1 MSLTIS
7 TYYSLAELR
16 EGLARHEAAHTSAP
30 PVFLVPSSEDRALL
44 RALLPEPETLSRER
58 PRIRLWNDLYREAA
72 DLLAPEEILR
82 RQIDP
87 PDHHL
92 ILSWLVAEE
101 RRTASGTLPPPLRHR
116 GFVTLLGE
124 QIRELLREDVSPR
137 DLALSLGCG
146 DACGTST
153 AAAEAPSP
161 PPCPKDDPAAALLC
175 HLYHRYLDYL
185 ERQGLADSAAVPS
198 LTRDLLARLRTAPAP
213 AGELV
218 LVGFLSFTSAQLNL
232 VRELAALLPVTLFQ
246 PDPRLAGVYD
256 AREQLRAA
264 GGAGA
269 APPGIESVSDASG
282 GAGTAPQRCL
292 ELPVPDVS
300 RQADLLAREL
310 LLWREGTGRLA
321 ALGTFPGWGALALLA
336 TERAAP
342 LFTWAFRRYRIPLVR
357 AAGESAAASPL
368 GHLPQAIYGAFREN
382 WPPAKTAH
390 LLASPC
396 LLGELHAREFL
407 LRAASGPGERG
418 EKLVRHCLGRL
429 AHRHEDGEALFEALL
444 AFCRRIDEG
453 DTPRGLLEALR
464 LLAAG
469 PPSWL
474 SRLAAFAE
482 DDPGLDGSV
491 RLLAGALAELERKC
505 LFLDELTPSLGKAGD
520 VRLRG
525 GDALAFLAE
534 WAENAT
540 TSPPLGTAESLRLYD
555 RQPPVL
561 AGAPVWILADVTAAA
576 WPGTLRQAPLA
587 GEALRE
593 RVNETPRARG
603 GAMHLPLLAERRL
616 ARQALFSR
624 MTALGERA
632 TIFLRPLADDK
643 GRPLA
648 PSPFVQHLREDPRWR
663 FVEPAPP
670 CETSREG
677 GDDDRDEP
685 RDACSRETK
694 TLPPGGFLPAE
705 TETCFFPAEIRRNDP
720 PLSRKPF
727 PRTATLQV
735 TPAAEQAPC
744 ATASLSDLDIF
755 VSCPFRYWCTRVLR
769 LEEPPR
775 ELFDSAAAGQAL
787 HTLWQRVWQR
797 LAEEERFAEAGNPL
811 FFRALAEEEWHRLF
825 PEEGEGTPSPEALY
839 PQLVRDPRLAASAAR
854 LHRQVLALADAQ
866 AATEARLVEAKIR
879 RLGVRLEV
887 PCPDLTIQGV
897 LFRGRCDRMDL
908 LDAGTVIL
916 DYKLGGAA
924 RLRSRLQTAAYA
936 VAFGLDSC
944 GGFGFLGHGDGATA
958 GVFAPEVKW
967 SYTGKRATKR
977 DTTPEARMEEARHA
991 LEGMATSLKE
1001 GRFEADYESDL
1012 CPGCSFRGLC
1022 RRSEYRGEG
1031 HSEEPDGPED
1041 FPGDGADDA

>member
-1 MSLTIS
+1 M
-7 TYYSLAELR
+7 
-16 EGLARHEAAHTSAP
+16 
-30 PVFLVPSSEDRALL
+30 PSSEDRALL
-44 RALLPEPETLSRER
+44 RALLPEPATLSRER
-58 PRIRLWNDLYREAA
+58 PRIRLWNDLYRDAA

-92 ILSWLVAEE
+92 ILSLLVAEE
-101 RRTASGTLPPPLRHR
+101 RRTAAGTVPPPLRHR
-116 GFVTLLGE
+116 GFVTILGE

-146 DACGTST
+146 DACGTFTS
-153 AAAEAPSP
+153 AAEAPSP

-175 HLYHRYLDYL
+175 RLYHRYLDYL
-185 ERQGLADSAAVPS
+185 EHQGLADSAAVPS
-198 LTRDLLARLRTAPAP
+198 LTRDLLARLRTAPASMQSLP
-213 AGELV
+213 AEEGRAIPRPQGIRALPSELV

-246 PDPRLAGVYD
+246 PDPRLDGVYD
-256 AREQLRAA
+256 AREQLRTASGT
-264 GGAGA
+264 GGAEAARKETSGA
-269 APPGIESVSDASG
+269 DADGVASVSG
-282 GAGTAPQRCL
+282 ETETPPQRCL

-310 LLWREGTGRLA
+310 LLWREKTGRLA
-321 ALGTFPGWGALALLA
+321 ALGAFPGWGELALLA
-336 TERAAP
+336 TERAAS
-342 LFTWAFRRYRIPLVR
+342 LFTWAFRRYRIPFVR
-357 AAGESAAASPL
+357 AAGESVAVSPL
-368 GHLPQAIYGAFREN
+368 GHLPQAIYGVFREN

-429 AHRHEDGEALFEALL
+429 FHRHEDGAALFETLL

-464 LLAAG
+464 LLASG

-482 DDPGLDGSV
+482 DDPDLDGSV

-505 LFLDELTPSLGKAGD
+505 LFLDELTPSLGEAGD

-561 AGAPVWILADVTAAA
+561 ASAQIWILADVTAAT
-576 WPGTLRQAPLA
+576 WPGVLRQAPLA
-587 GEALRE
+587 GEGLRK
-593 RVNETPRARG
+593 RVNETPRTRG
-603 GAMHLPLLAERRL
+603 GAMHLPLLAERRS

-648 PSPFVQHLREDPRWR
+648 PSPFVQHLREDPRWH
-663 FVEPAPP
+663 FVDPAPP
-670 CETSREG
+670 CKAPCNGSDG
-677 GDDDRDEP
+677 DDRDKP
-685 RDACSRETK
+685 RDARLRGAK
-694 TLPPGGFLPAE
+694 ALPPGGFLPAE
-705 TETCFFPAEIRRNDP
+705 TETRFFPAEIGRDDP

-727 PRTATLQV
+727 PRAATLHV
-735 TPAAEQAPC
+735 TPAAEQATC
-744 ATASLSDLDIF
+744 ATASLSDLDTF

-775 ELFDSAAAGQAL
+775 GLFDSATAGQAL

-797 LAEEERFAEAGNPL
+797 LAEEKRFTEAANPL
-811 FFRALAEEEWHRLF
+811 FFRALAEEEWRRLF
-825 PEEGEGTPSPEALY
+825 PEEDDEISSPEALY
-839 PQLVRDPRLAASAAR
+839 PQLVRDPRLAAHAVR

-879 RLGVRLEV
+879 RRDVRLEV

-897 LFRGRCDRMDL
+897 LFRGRCDRMDV

-916 DYKLGGAA
+916 DYKLGRAA

-944 GGFGFLGHGDGATA
+944 CGFGFLGHGDGTTA
-958 GVFAPEVKW
+958 GVFAPEVKQ
-967 SYTGKRATKR
+967 SYTGKGATKR
-977 DTTPEARMEEARHA
+977 DATPEARMEEARRA
-991 LEGMATSLKE
+991 LERMATSLKE

-1012 CPGCSFRGLC
+1012 CPACSFRGLC

-1031 HSEEPDGPED
+1031 HGEEPDGPED

>member
-1 MSLTIS
+1 M
-7 TYYSLAELR
+7 
-16 EGLARHEAAHTSAP
+16 
-30 PVFLVPSSEDRALL
+30 PSSEDRALL
-44 RALLPEPETLSRER
+44 RALLPEPATLSRER

-92 ILSWLVAEE
+92 ILLRLVAEE
-101 RRTASGTLPPPLRHR
+101 RRTAAGALPPPLRHR

-146 DACGTST
+146 DACGTFSS
-153 AAAEAPSP
+153 AAEAPSP

-175 HLYHRYLDYL
+175 RLYHRYLDYL

-198 LTRDLLARLRTAPAP
+198 LTRDLLARLRTAPASMQSFP
-213 AGELV
+213 AEEGRAIPRPQGIRALPSELV

-246 PDPRLAGVYD
+246 PDPRLDGVYD

-264 GGAGA
+264 GRAGA
-269 APPGIESVSDASG
+269 ATPGIENASDASG
-282 GAGTAPQRCL
+282 GADTASQRCL
-292 ELPVPDVS
+292 ELTVPDVS

-357 AAGESAAASPL
+357 AAGESAAVSPL
-368 GHLPQAIYGAFREN
+368 GHLPQAVYGAFREN

-418 EKLVRHCLGRL
+418 EKLVRHSLGRL

-453 DTPRGLLEALR
+453 GTPRGILEALR
-464 LLAAG
+464 LLATG

-505 LFLDELTPSLGKAGD
+505 LFLDELTPSLGEAGD

-561 AGAPVWILADVTAAA
+561 AGAPVWILADVTAAT
-576 WPGTLRQAPLA
+576 WPGALRQAPLA
-587 GEALRE
+587 GERLRE
-593 RVNETPRARG
+593 RVNETPHTRG

-624 MTALGERA
+624 MTALGESA

-648 PSPFVQHLREDPRWR
+648 PSPFVQHLREDPRWC
-663 FVEPAPP
+663 FVDPAPQCKAP
-670 CETSREG
+670 C
-677 GDDDRDEP
+677 DRDEP
-685 RDACSRETK
+685 HDARLRETK
-694 TLPPGGFLPAE
+694 GLPPGGFLPAE
-705 TETCFFPAEIRRNDP
+705 TETRFFPAEIGRDDP

-727 PRTATLQV
+727 PRAATLQV

-744 ATASLSDLDIF
+744 ATASLSDLDTF

-775 ELFDSAAAGQAL
+775 GLFDSATAGQAL

-797 LAEEERFAEAGNPL
+797 LVEEERFAEAGNPL

-825 PEEGEGTPSPEALY
+825 PEEGEGIPSPEALY
-839 PQLVRDPRLAASAAR
+839 PQLVRDPRLAAHAVR

-866 AATEARLVEAKIR
+866 AATETRLVEAKIR
-879 RLGVRLEV
+879 RRGVRLEV

-897 LFRGRCDRMDL
+897 LFRGRCDRMDV

-916 DYKLGGAA
+916 DYKLGRAA

-944 GGFGFLGHGDGATA
+944 CGFGFLGHGDGATA
-958 GVFAPEVKW
+958 GVFAPEVKQ

-977 DTTPEARMEEARHA
+977 DATPEARMEEARHA
-991 LEGMATSLKE
+991 LERMATSLKE

-1012 CPGCSFRGLC
+1012 CPTCSFRGLC

-1031 HSEEPDGPED
+1031 HGEEPDRPED